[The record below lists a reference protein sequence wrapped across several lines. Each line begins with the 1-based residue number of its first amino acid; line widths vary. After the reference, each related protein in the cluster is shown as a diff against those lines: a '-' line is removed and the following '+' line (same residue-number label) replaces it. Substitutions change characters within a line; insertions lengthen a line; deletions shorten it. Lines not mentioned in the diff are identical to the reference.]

1 MSTPSQAFAA
11 AMAAEDPTDIGS
23 RLRRITEALWPNGE
37 ETQLT
42 QEQGGRDQAA
52 LLILAAG
59 LQARACGLPPTTENI
74 KYLAVV
80 MGEAASVAAL
90 AMRSNA

>member
-1 MSTPSQAFAA
+1 MTTPSQAFAA
-11 AMAAEDPTDIGS
+11 AMAAEDPTDIGP
-23 RLRRITEALWPNGE
+23 RLKKITEAIWPNGE

-59 LQARACGLPPTTENI
+59 LQAKACGLPPTIENI

-80 MGEAASVAAL
+80 MGEAASFAAL
-90 AMRSNA
+90 VMRSSQ